1 MVSGAILVLH
11 ADHGTADRMR
21 RRLMAAGYKVNLVS
35 TVAQLKT
42 ELDRTHCGLLIA
54 EDFPPLLDGLTLLLE
69 LRPRYPRLPIV
80 LVSRI
85 GDMARVVSA
94 IQAGANDYLAVTCAD
109 ELLLGCAEKALAGGP
124 SAPATS
130 EQGPGR
136 PIIFGSANMRQLL
149 TTAEKIAVSPATVTI
164 QGESGT
170 GKELLARFIH
180 NRSGRLGNPFV
191 AMNCAALPEN
201 LAESELFGYERGA
214 FTGADQ
220 RKPGKFEQADGG
232 TLLLDEVG
240 EMPSSLQAKLLR
252 ALQEKQIDRIG
263 GRKSVSVEVR
273 VIATTNR
280 DLAHMVREGQFR
292 QDLYYRLRVIPLLIP
307 PLRQRREDIP
317 MLAEFFISKYYRDGG
332 PVRFS
337 NQALYHM
344 NQWQWP
350 GNVRELENVVARAVL
365 ICDDMEIG
373 PQHLLLD
380 TDLTSLTDRR
390 PDDWVGM
397 TVRNLEKKLI
407 FDTLSH
413 VDQNR
418 TQAARML
425 GISIRTLRNKLREY
439 RDTHG
444 VMARA
449 ADGP

>member
-11 ADHGTADRMR
+11 AGHDTADRMR
-21 RRLMAAGYKVNLVS
+21 RRLMAAGYKVTLVS
-35 TVAQLKT
+35 AAAQLKT
-42 ELDRTHCGLLIA
+42 ELDRTCCDLLIA
-54 EDFPPLLDGLTLLLE
+54 EDFPPLLDGPALLLE
-69 LRPRYPRLPIV
+69 LRPRYPQLPIV
-80 LVSRI
+80 MVSRI

-94 IQAGANDYLAVTCAD
+94 IQAGANDYLAATCAD
-109 ELLLGCAEKALAGGP
+109 ELLLESVERALVGRH
-124 SAPATS
+124 SAPAKN
-130 EQGPGR
+130 EQVLGGS
-136 PIIFGSANMRQLL
+136 IIFGSANMRQLL
-149 TTAEKIAVSPATVTI
+149 TMAEKIAASPATVTI

-180 NRSGRLGNPFV
+180 NRSGRLENPFV

-232 TLLLDEVG
+232 TLLLDEIG
-240 EMPSSLQAKLLR
+240 EMPSTLQAKLLR
-252 ALQEKQIDRIG
+252 ALQEKQIDRVG

-317 MLAEFFISKYYRDGG
+317 LLAEFFISKYYRDGG
-332 PVRFS
+332 PIRFS
-337 NQALYHM
+337 NEALCHM

-380 TDLTSLTDRR
+380 TALAPLTDRR
-390 PDDWVGM
+390 PGDWVGM
-397 TVRNLEKKLI
+397 TVRNLEQKLI

-439 RDTHG
+439 RDTHV
-444 VMARA
+444 VMPRA
-449 ADGP
+449 AEGP